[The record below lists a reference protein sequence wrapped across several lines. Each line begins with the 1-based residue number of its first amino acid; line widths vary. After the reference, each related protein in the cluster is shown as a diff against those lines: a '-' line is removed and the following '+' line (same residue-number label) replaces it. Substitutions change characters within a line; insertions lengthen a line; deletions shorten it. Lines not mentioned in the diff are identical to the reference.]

1 MSTLYCTSTPAHY
14 PSAALSGVADA
25 NAFKIGA
32 GSRIHRPAY
41 YVSTADIHPLSGA
54 ALNISAP
61 VRVVSVCGT
70 YANAPTE
77 SARRPALWA
86 SGWNE
91 PQSAWCPTCWHDI
104 PATY

>member
-1 MSTLYCTSTPAHY
+1 MSTAYRTRTPAHY
-14 PSAALSGVADA
+14 PSAALSSVADA

-91 PQSAWCPTCWHDI
+91 PCLLYTSDAADDEVQV
-104 PATY
+104 